1 MNKEEKVKVVEELKG
16 QLNDYKSIYLTD
28 IAGLDA
34 MQTSKLRREC
44 FNSNVKLSVV
54 KNTFLERAMSESET
68 DFGELKDLLKG
79 NTTIMLSESGNSP
92 AKVIKKFRKDGE
104 KPILKGAFVDE
115 AIYIGDD
122 QIEALFNLKSKEEVI
137 GEIITL
143 LQSPAKNVISA
154 LKSSSGKI
162 AGLVKTLSE
171 NPIEGEKAEEPAAE
185 EAKAEEPAAEEA
197 KAEEPAA
204 EEAKAEEPVAEEAK
218 AEEPAAE
225 EAKAEEPAA
234 EEAKAE
240 EPAAEENKSEEQT
253 SEDESNDESK

>member
-44 FNSNVKLSVV
+44 FNFNVKVSVV

-79 NTTIMLSESGNSP
+79 NTTVMLSESGNSP

-171 NPIEGEKAEEPAAE
+171 NPT
-185 EAKAEEPAAEEA
+185 
-197 KAEEPAA
+197 

-218 AEEPAAE
+218 AEEPAE
-225 EAKAEEPAA
+225 EEVKAEESA
-234 EEAKAE
+234 E
-240 EPAAEENKSEEQT
+240 EENKSEEQT

>member
-1 MNKEEKVKVVEELKG
+1 MNREEKVKVVEELKG

-44 FNSNVKLSVV
+44 FNSNVKLSVI

-92 AKVIKKFRKDGE
+92 AKVIKKFRKDGD

-137 GEIITL
+137 SEIITL
-143 LQSPAKNVISA
+143 LQSPAKNIISA

-171 NPIEGEKAEEPAAE
+171 NPMEVDKAEEPLE
-185 EAKAEEPAAEEA
+185 DEVKAEEPLE
-197 KAEEPAA
+197 
-204 EEAKAEEPVAEEAK
+204 
-218 AEEPAAE
+218 
-225 EAKAEEPAA
+225 
-234 EEAKAE
+234 
-240 EPAAEENKSEEQT
+240 EENKPEEQT

>member
-1 MNKEEKVKVVEELKG
+1 MNKEEKVKVVEELKV

-44 FNSNVKLSVV
+44 FNSKVKLSVV

-171 NPIEGEKAEEPAAE
+171 NPMDGDKAEEPVEEEVKAEQSEE
-185 EAKAEEPAAEEA
+185 EAKAEEPAE
-197 KAEEPAA
+197 
-204 EEAKAEEPVAEEAK
+204 
-218 AEEPAAE
+218 
-225 EAKAEEPAA
+225 
-234 EEAKAE
+234 
-240 EPAAEENKSEEQT
+240 EENKPEEQT

>member
-34 MQTSKLRREC
+34 MQTSNLRREC

-171 NPIEGEKAEEPAAE
+171 NPIEGDKVEEEPAAEEVKAEEPAAE
-185 EAKAEEPAAEEA
+185 EVKAEEPAAEE
-197 KAEEPAA
+197 
-204 EEAKAEEPVAEEAK
+204 V
-218 AEEPAAE
+218 
-225 EAKAEEPAA
+225 
-234 EEAKAE
+234 KAE
-240 EPAAEENKSEEQT
+240 EPAAEENKPEEQT

>member
-1 MNKEEKVKVVEELKG
+1 MNKEEKVKVVEELKV

-34 MQTSKLRREC
+34 MQTSNLRREC
-44 FNSNVKLSVV
+44 FNSKVKLSVV

-68 DFGELKDLLKG
+68 DFGELKDLIKG

-92 AKVIKKFRKDGE
+92 AKIIKKFRKDGE

-171 NPIEGEKAEEPAAE
+171 NPMEGDNSDEPVEEE
-185 EAKAEEPAAEEA
+185 V
-197 KAEEPAA
+197 
-204 EEAKAEEPVAEEAK
+204 KAEEPVEEEVK
-218 AEEPAAE
+218 AEEPVE
-225 EAKAEEPAA
+225 
-234 EEAKAE
+234 
-240 EPAAEENKSEEQT
+240 EENKPEEQT
-253 SEDESNDESK
+253 SEDESNDDSK

>member
-28 IAGLDA
+28 IAGLNSI
-34 MQTSKLRREC
+34 QTSKLRREC

-54 KNTFLERAMSESET
+54 KNTFLERAMSESDN

-79 NTTIMLSESGNSP
+79 NTTIMLSEIGNSP
-92 AKVIKKFRKDGE
+92 AKVIKKFRKDGD

-137 GEIITL
+137 GEIIGI

-171 NPIEGEKAEEPAAE
+171 NPVAEES
-185 EAKAEEPAAEEA
+185 
-197 KAEEPAA
+197 
-204 EEAKAEEPVAEEAK
+204 KAEEPVAEESK
-218 AEEPAAE
+218 AED
-225 EAKAEEPAA
+225 EEP
-234 EEAKAE
+234 K
-240 EPAAEENKSEEQT
+240 EENNSEEQT
-253 SEDESNDESK
+253 SEGESNDESE

>member
-34 MQTSKLRREC
+34 MQTSNLRREC

-171 NPIEGEKAEEPAAE
+171 NPMDGDKEEEPVEEEVKAEQSEE
-185 EAKAEEPAAEEA
+185 EAKAEEPAE
-197 KAEEPAA
+197 
-204 EEAKAEEPVAEEAK
+204 
-218 AEEPAAE
+218 
-225 EAKAEEPAA
+225 
-234 EEAKAE
+234 
-240 EPAAEENKSEEQT
+240 EENKPEEQT
-253 SEDESNDESK
+253 SEDESNDDSK

>member
-16 QLNDYKSIYLTD
+16 QLNGYKSIYLTD

-122 QIEALFNLKSKEEVI
+122 QIEALFKLKSKEEVI
-137 GEIITL
+137 GEIIAL

-171 NPIEGEKAEEPAAE
+171 NPTDGVKVEEPAE
-185 EAKAEEPAAEEA
+185 EEIKVEEPAEEEIKAEKPAEED
-197 KAEEPAA
+197 
-204 EEAKAEEPVAEEAK
+204 
-218 AEEPAAE
+218 
-225 EAKAEEPAA
+225 
-234 EEAKAE
+234 
-240 EPAAEENKSEEQT
+240 NKSEEQT

>member
-54 KNTFLERAMSESET
+54 KNTFLERAMSESEN
-68 DFGELKDLLKG
+68 DFGELQELLSG

-92 AKVIKKFRKDGE
+92 AKVIKKFRKDSE

-122 QIEALFNLKSKEEVI
+122 KVEALFNLKSKEEVL

-162 AGLVKTLSE
+162 AGLVKTLAE
-171 NPIEGEKAEEPAAE
+171 NPVDGEKVEEPSAEEVKVEEPSAEEPAAE
-185 EAKAEEPAAEEA
+185 EEKAEEL
-197 KAEEPAA
+197 KAEE
-204 EEAKAEEPVAEEAK
+204 K
-218 AEEPAAE
+218 
-225 EAKAEEPAA
+225 
-234 EEAKAE
+234 
-240 EPAAEENKSEEQT
+240 KSEEQT

>member
-171 NPIEGEKAEEPAAE
+171 NPMEGDKVAEEPAAE
-185 EAKAEEPAAEEA
+185 E
-197 KAEEPAA
+197 
-204 EEAKAEEPVAEEAK
+204 V
-218 AEEPAAE
+218 
-225 EAKAEEPAA
+225 
-234 EEAKAE
+234 KAE
-240 EPAAEENKSEEQT
+240 EPAAEENKPEEQT

>member
-1 MNKEEKVKVVEELKG
+1 MNKEEKVKVVEELKV

-34 MQTSKLRREC
+34 MQTSNLRREC
-44 FNSNVKLSVV
+44 FNSKVKLSVV

-171 NPIEGEKAEEPAAE
+171 NPMDGDKAEEPVEEEVKAEQSEE
-185 EAKAEEPAAEEA
+185 EAKAEEPAE
-197 KAEEPAA
+197 
-204 EEAKAEEPVAEEAK
+204 
-218 AEEPAAE
+218 
-225 EAKAEEPAA
+225 
-234 EEAKAE
+234 
-240 EPAAEENKSEEQT
+240 EENKPEEQT

>member
-115 AIYIGDD
+115 GIYIGDD

-171 NPIEGEKAEEPAAE
+171 NPIEGEKAEDPAAEEAKAEDPAAEEAKTDEPAAE
-185 EAKAEEPAAEEA
+185 EAKAEES
-197 KAEEPAA
+197 
-204 EEAKAEEPVAEEAK
+204 
-218 AEEPAAE
+218 
-225 EAKAEEPAA
+225 
-234 EEAKAE
+234 
-240 EPAAEENKSEEQT
+240 AAEENKSEEQT

>member
-16 QLNDYKSIYLTD
+16 QLNGYKSIYLTD

-162 AGLVKTLSE
+162 AGIVKTLSE
-171 NPIEGEKAEEPAAE
+171 NPVEVGETEVPGAEEVKAE
-185 EAKAEEPAAEEA
+185 
-197 KAEEPAA
+197 
-204 EEAKAEEPVAEEAK
+204 VTG
-218 AEEPAAE
+218 
-225 EAKAEEPAA
+225 
-234 EEAKAE
+234 
-240 EPAAEENKSEEQT
+240 AEENKSEEQT
-253 SEDESNDESK
+253 SADESNDESK

>member
-171 NPIEGEKAEEPAAE
+171 NPT
-185 EAKAEEPAAEEA
+185 
-197 KAEEPAA
+197 

-218 AEEPAAE
+218 AEEPAE
-225 EAKAEEPAA
+225 EEVKAEEPA
-234 EEAKAE
+234 EEEVKAE
-240 EPAAEENKSEEQT
+240 EPAEEEVKAEESAEEENKSEEQT

>member
-34 MQTSKLRREC
+34 MQTSNLRREC

-171 NPIEGEKAEEPAAE
+171 NPMEGDKVEEEPAAE
-185 EAKAEEPAAEEA
+185 E
-197 KAEEPAA
+197 
-204 EEAKAEEPVAEEAK
+204 V
-218 AEEPAAE
+218 
-225 EAKAEEPAA
+225 
-234 EEAKAE
+234 KAE
-240 EPAAEENKSEEQT
+240 EPAAEENKPEEQT

>member
-1 MNKEEKVKVVEELKG
+1 MNKEEKVKVVEELKD

-171 NPIEGEKAEEPAAE
+171 NPIEDEKTDKPAAE
-185 EAKAEEPAAEEA
+185 EAKTD
-197 KAEEPAA
+197 
-204 EEAKAEEPVAEEAK
+204 EPVAEEAK
-218 AEEPAAE
+218 TEEPAVE
-225 EAKAEEPAA
+225 EAKTEET
-234 EEAKAE
+234 
-240 EPAAEENKSEEQT
+240 AAEENKSEEQT